1 MKIKK
6 IDSLNLIPFIDVML
20 VLLVIILTTTSF
32 ISKDMINI
40 DVPNVEQANNN
51 SNINNKDTIISIN
64 KNSDLFFNDKK
75 VTKEELK
82 QQIST
87 LNKDSNIIING
98 DKKSNFNDFVS
109 VMNILEKA
117 GFENL
122 FILVNNE

>member
-40 DVPNVEQANNN
+40 DVPKVEQANNN